1 MTATSPESTPSS
13 NDTINVLPTLSE
25 AKAPVSLTLT
35 IDKSVSKV
43 AAWAIAVII
52 GSAILIGAGIVLMVW
67 LISAN
72 SRAERESRMLQ
83 YYVLEMDAKLI
94 AAGVKK
100 PEEAV
105 ADKLR
110 QEK

>member
-1 MTATSPESTPSS
+1 MTGTSSESTNPS
-13 NDTINVLPTLSE
+13 NDTISVLPTLSE

-43 AAWAIAVII
+43 AAWVIAVIV
-52 GSAILIGAGIVLMVW
+52 GNSVLMGVGIVLAIWMTV
-67 LISAN
+67 SY
-72 SRAERESRMLQ
+72 RETEREVRMQQ
-83 YYVLEMDAKLI
+83 YYLLEMDAKLI

-105 ADKLR
+105 SKKL
-110 QEK
+110 ESSK

>member
-1 MTATSPESTPSS
+1 MTGTSSESTNPL
-13 NDTINVLPTLSE
+13 NDTISVLPTLSE

-43 AAWAIAVII
+43 TAWVIAVIV
-52 GSAILIGAGIVLMVW
+52 GNSVLMGAGIVLAIWMTV
-67 LISAN
+67 SY
-72 SRAERESRMLQ
+72 RETEREVRMQQ
-83 YYVLEMDAKLI
+83 YYLLEMDAKLI

-105 ADKLR
+105 SKKL
-110 QEK
+110 ESSK